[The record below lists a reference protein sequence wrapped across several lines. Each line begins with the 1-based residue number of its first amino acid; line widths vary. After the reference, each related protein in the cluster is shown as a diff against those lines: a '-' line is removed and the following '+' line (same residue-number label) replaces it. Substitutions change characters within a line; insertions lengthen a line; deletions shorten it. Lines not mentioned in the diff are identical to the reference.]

1 MAKSP
6 LVLKIK
12 GIDETLAKLKDKSK
26 DLVHLADSEMAA
38 SFTQM
43 ATTAKSIF
51 PNGNPAIKGETQ
63 LYAGIRASIRDK
75 KIATLNYQLI
85 AGKADDNMPAYIEFG
100 TGRYFPNYP
109 GKEKEWQ
116 DLARQYYV
124 NGRGFMRPRPYFY
137 PTVKSYFIIL
147 VNNLQ
152 RIFKKDERL

>member
-1 MAKSP
+1 MAKGP

-12 GIDETLAKLKDKSK
+12 GIDETLAKLKHKSK

-43 ATTAKSIF
+43 ATTAKS
-51 PNGNPAIKGETQ
+51 
-63 LYAGIRASIRDK
+63 
-75 KIATLNYQLI
+75 
-85 AGKADDNMPAYIEFG
+85 YIEFG

-116 DLARQYYV
+116 DLARQYYK
-124 NGRGFMRPRPYFY
+124 NGKGWMRPSPYFY